1 MERVNIDTKRTGI
14 LDYNYNNVYYE
25 VGIISKGVASS
36 DPCPSR
42 KKNVNKLYLHYIHR
56 CIFCEVC
63 ENCNRIQML
72 LRTPLNS
79 SVSGIDIIQAE
90 IFKLALQAGDFYN

>member
-42 KKNVNKLYLHYIHR
+42 KKMLTNYIYTIYTDAYFAKYVRTVVGYR
-56 CIFCEVC
+56 C
-63 ENCNRIQML
+63 R
-72 LRTPLNS
+72 
-79 SVSGIDIIQAE
+79 
-90 IFKLALQAGDFYN
+90 